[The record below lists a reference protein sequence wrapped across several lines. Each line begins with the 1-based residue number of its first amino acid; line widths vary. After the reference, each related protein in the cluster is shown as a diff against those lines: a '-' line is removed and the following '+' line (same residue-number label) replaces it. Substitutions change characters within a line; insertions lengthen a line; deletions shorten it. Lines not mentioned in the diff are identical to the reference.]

1 MSLEQHAVY
10 DGLVVHKRLRPRLHA
25 LRYKVFSLLL
35 DVSHLD
41 EAAKRLKLFS
51 HNSLNLV
58 SIHDGDYGDGSPLP
72 DYLRGIAEQ
81 SGYGDEIARFRMLCY
96 PRILGYAFNPLTVY
110 FGLDREDR
118 TRLLIYE
125 VSNTFGER
133 KTYVLPAA
141 TDTDREIIAQSCRK
155 RFYVSPF
162 NTSEGRYRFHVTAP
176 RDALTVGVALDDGD
190 GPLLKA
196 YFRGTQA
203 PFSDGALLRSLGRT
217 GWMTVKVIAGIHL
230 EAAKLWLKGVRLVR
244 RPPPPKDPITFVDR
258 PNESF

>member
-1 MSLEQHAVY
+1 MSLERHAVY
-10 DGLVVHKRLRPRLHA
+10 DGTVVHKRLRPRLHA

-41 EAAKRLKLFS
+41 EAAQKLRVFS
-51 HNSLNLV
+51 HNSFNLI
-58 SIHDGDYGDGSPLP
+58 SIYDADYGDGSSLP
-72 DYLRGIAEQ
+72 DYLQGIARQ
-81 SGYGDEIARFRMLCY
+81 GGYGDTITRFRMLCY
-96 PRILGYAFNPLTVY
+96 PRILGYVFNPLTVY

-118 TRLLIYE
+118 IRLLIYE

-133 KTYVLPAA
+133 KTYVLPAVTN
-141 TDTDREIIAQSCRK
+141 TDQDIIAQSCRK

-162 NTSEGRYRFHVTAP
+162 NTGEGRYRFHVTAP
-176 RDALTVGVALDDGD
+176 RDALTVGIALDDGD

-196 YFRGTQA
+196 YFQGTHA
-203 PFSDGALLRSLGRT
+203 PFSDRALLQSLGRT
-217 GWMTVKVIAGIHL
+217 GWMTVKVIAGIHF
-230 EAAKLWLKGVRLVR
+230 EAAKLWLKGVRIVR

>member
-1 MSLEQHAVY
+1 MSLERHAIY
-10 DGLVVHKRLRPRLHA
+10 DGTVVHKRLRPRLHA

-41 EAAKRLKLFS
+41 KAAQKLTLFS
-51 HNSLNLV
+51 HNKFNLV
-58 SIHDGDYGDGSPLP
+58 SIHDADYGDGSSLP
-72 DYLRGIAEQ
+72 NYLQGIGRR
-81 SGYGDEIARFRMLCY
+81 SGYGDTVTRFRMLCY
-96 PRILGYAFNPLTVY
+96 PRILGYVFNPLTVY

-141 TDTDREIIAQSCRK
+141 TTTDQDIITQSCRK

-162 NTSEGRYRFHVTAP
+162 NTGEGRYRFHVTAP
-176 RDALTVGVALDDGD
+176 RDALTIGIALDDGD

-196 YFRGTQA
+196 HFRGTHA
-203 PFSDGALLRSLGRT
+203 PFSDRALLQSLGRT
-217 GWMTVKVIAGIHL
+217 GWMTVKVIAGIHF
-230 EAAKLWLKGVRLVR
+230 EAAKLWLKGVRIVR
-244 RPPPPKDPITFVDR
+244 RPPPPKNPITFVDR